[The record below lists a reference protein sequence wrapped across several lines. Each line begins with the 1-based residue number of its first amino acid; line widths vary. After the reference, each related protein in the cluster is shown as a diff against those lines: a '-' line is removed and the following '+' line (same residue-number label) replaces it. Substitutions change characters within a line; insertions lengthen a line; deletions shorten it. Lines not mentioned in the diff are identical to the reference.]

1 MHPVLRA
8 QEEAAAS
15 VLPADVADYYAGGSG
30 EEETLEANR
39 AAWHDFALRPSV
51 LRDVSAVDT
60 GVTLLGASLAAPILV
75 APTALHGL
83 AHPDG
88 EAATAAGAA
97 AAGSLLVV
105 SARSSVPIETVASAT
120 AGPWWFQ
127 AYAMRDAGL
136 SDALIERAVRAGASA
151 LVLTGDTPYVGVKA
165 RSTPGVD
172 PNALHLAN
180 LASGPGLAPRSLDSV
195 LQDPSITEATI
206 GRLAERHG
214 LPVLVKGVLRAD
226 DAERCIAAGAAGLL
240 VSNHGGRQLD
250 RAVPTAH
257 ALAEVV
263 AAAGGVP
270 VLVDGGIRSGTDVL
284 VALGLGATAVLVG
297 RPVVWGL
304 AADGA
309 DGVERCLRALRED
322 LAHVL
327 ALAGATSPGDLPAG
341 LVRPRR
347 SPRW

>member
-8 QEEAAAS
+8 QEEAAAG

-30 EEETLEANR
+30 EEETLAGNR

-60 GVTLLGASLAAPILV
+60 TVTLLGATLAAPILV

-97 AAGSLLVV
+97 AAGSLLVL
-105 SARSSVPIETVASAT
+105 SARSSVPVEHVAP
-120 AGPWWFQ
+120 AGRWWFQ

-151 LVLTGDTPYVGVKA
+151 LVLTGDTPYVGIKA
-165 RSTPGVD
+165 RPTPGVD

-180 LASGPGLAPRSLDSV
+180 LASGPGPAPRSPESV
-195 LQDPSITEATI
+195 RQDPSITEASI
-206 GRLAERHG
+206 RRLGERHG

-226 DAERCIAAGAAGLL
+226 DAERCVAAGAAGLI

-284 VALGLGATAVLVG
+284 VALGLGAAAVLVG
-297 RPVVWGL
+297 RPIVWAL

-309 DGVERCLRALRED
+309 DGVERCLRALQED
-322 LAHVL
+322 LGHVL
-327 ALAGATSPGDLPAG
+327 ALAGATSPGDLPPG
-341 LVRPRR
+341 LVTPRW
-347 SPRW
+347 SPRG